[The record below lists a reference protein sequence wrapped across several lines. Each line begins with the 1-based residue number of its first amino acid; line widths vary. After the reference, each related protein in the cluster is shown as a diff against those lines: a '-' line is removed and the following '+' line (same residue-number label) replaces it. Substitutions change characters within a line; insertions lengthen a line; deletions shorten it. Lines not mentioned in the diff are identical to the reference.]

1 MVQLLLRGVPL
12 KVVSA
17 RAGHSGIAITADI
30 YGHLL
35 PGADAQAAA
44 KLDDAYGTRPA
55 PAAVDGSA
63 EGAAEGGRQL
73 DGSRAKLAVVA

>member
-1 MVQLLLRGVPL
+1 M
-12 KVVSA
+12 SA
-17 RAGHSGIAITADI
+17 RAGHSGIAITADV

-44 KLDDAYGTRPA
+44 KLDDAYGIRPA

-63 EGAAEGGRQL
+63 NGSANGAAEGGRQL